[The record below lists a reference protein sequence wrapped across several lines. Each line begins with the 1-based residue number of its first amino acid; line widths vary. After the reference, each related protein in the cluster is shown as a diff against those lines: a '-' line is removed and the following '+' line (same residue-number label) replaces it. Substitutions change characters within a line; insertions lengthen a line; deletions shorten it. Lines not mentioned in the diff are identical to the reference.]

1 MRWLLFFI
9 ISSCLAFGE
18 TIRGIVIDV
27 TDGDTITVL
36 EKTPKE
42 KVAHKVRLDGIDAP
56 EKGQDGY
63 SGAKYSLKK
72 LLWGETVTV
81 QYTKRD
87 KYERI
92 LGLVLYNASF
102 INYEMVKEG
111 WAWHFKKYSNSY
123 ELASLEIDARKDKR
137 GLWGEPNPIPPWEWR
152 AGKRGGA
159 AAEKSDKKI
168 SYWISSTG
176 KTHLP
181 GCRYYGVGQGSFN
194 ELGTADCCKLCWK
207 IPKIKIRQSELTYDP
222 TSEGGR
228 IPTVPSRSYSKP
240 RYEPFLDDVFIPS
253 SSTDSKARTIYTG
266 PRGGR
271 YYINR
276 NGNKTY
282 IKR

>member
-87 KYERI
+87 KYGRI

-137 GLWGEPNPIPPWEWR
+137 GLWG
-152 AGKRGGA
+152 
-159 AAEKSDKKI
+159 S
-168 SYWISSTG
+168 
-176 KTHLP
+176 
-181 GCRYYGVGQGSFN
+181 
-194 ELGTADCCKLCWK
+194 
-207 IPKIKIRQSELTYDP
+207 
-222 TSEGGR
+222 R
-228 IPTVPSRSYSKP
+228 IQ
-240 RYEPFLDDVFIPS
+240 F
-253 SSTDSKARTIYTG
+253 
-266 PRGGR
+266 PRGNGEPEKGVVQLPKRAIRKFLTGSVRRERHTFQDAGIMAWGKGHLTSLERQIAVNCAGR
-271 YYINR
+271 FL
-276 NGNKTY
+276 K
-282 IKR
+282 

>member
-87 KYERI
+87 KYGRI

-137 GLWGEPNPIPPWEWR
+137 GLWG
-152 AGKRGGA
+152 GA
-159 AAEKSDKKI
+159 ESNSPVGMESRKKGWC
-168 SYWISSTG
+168 S
-176 KTHLP
+176 
-181 GCRYYGVGQGSFN
+181 CRK
-194 ELGTADCCKLCWK
+194 E
-207 IPKIKIRQSELTYDP
+207 R
-222 TSEGGR
+222 
-228 IPTVPSRSYSKP
+228 
-240 RYEPFLDDVFIPS
+240 
-253 SSTDSKARTIYTG
+253 
-266 PRGGR
+266 
-271 YYINR
+271 
-276 NGNKTY
+276 
-282 IKR
+282 